1 MRREPIGIGRLPITG
16 RLPTHISSSI
26 GVDLPI
32 PEKPASPVREGSR
45 LAGWH
50 PRYVMEYKGSSRVA
64 INPPSGSLFAAS
76 GHSCGST
83 AA

>member
-1 MRREPIGIGRLPITG
+1 MDGEPIGTG
-16 RLPTHISSSI
+16 RLPPLGGCQATVSSSI